1 MKIRIRFAKRGTMR
15 FIGHLDI
22 MRYFQ
27 KSMRR
32 AHVDICYSQG
42 FSPHQIMSF
51 ASPLGIGL
59 TSEGEYMDIEVNSS
73 ESSKAMIRRLNEVM
87 AEGMEI
93 LSWVR
98 LPEEG
103 KTNAMANIAAAD
115 YRVTLHGTAVQELT
129 RSEREA
135 SGAEIAALWE
145 SFLEQKEIMIYK
157 VTKTNEMD
165 VDIRPLIFDA
175 SCEGDTFTLRLSS
188 GSVQNLKP
196 EAVMEAFFAWAGA
209 ILPEHALSICRLD
222 MFALR
227 EEKLVSLEF
236 LGEVIA

>member
-1 MKIRIRFAKRGTMR
+1 MKIRIRFSKRGTMR

-129 RSEREA
+129 RSERE
-135 SGAEIAALWE
+135 IAALWE
-145 SFLEQKEIMIYK
+145 SFLEQKEIMIHK
-157 VTKTNEMD
+157 VTKKNEMD

-175 SCEGDTFTLRLSS
+175 SCEGDTFMLRLSS

-209 ILPEHALSICRLD
+209 SLPEHALSICRLD

>member
-73 ESSKAMIRRLNEVM
+73 ESSKAMIRRRN
-87 AEGMEI
+87 EI

-129 RSEREA
+129 RSERAA

-145 SFLEQKEIMIYK
+145 SFLEQKEIMIHK
-157 VTKTNEMD
+157 VTKKNEMD

-196 EAVMEAFFAWAGA
+196 EAVMEAFFAWARA